1 MQRAR
6 LDQAGTATSVACAIH
21 CAVSPFLLPLLPLM
35 GRRVVGPTLEV
46 AFALLALGLGVI
58 SLGHSY
64 RAVHRDP
71 RTLLFFFTG
80 FTTLML
86 VHWFNP
92 RPAIEAVGIGA
103 AASLIVGS
111 HVLNLRL
118 CHSRRGH
125 GQHSCGSHQGQK
137 ARQPTGAS
145 LAGQAGTRMPIRHHD
160 VAVR

>member
-1 MQRAR
+1 
-6 LDQAGTATSVACAIH
+6 
-21 CAVSPFLLPLLPLM
+21 M
-35 GRRVVGPTLEV
+35 GRRVVGPTLEGV
-46 AFALLALGLGVI
+46 FALLALALGVI

-71 RTLLFFFTG
+71 RTLLVFFTG

-92 RPAIEAVGIGA
+92 RPAIEVVGIGV

-118 CHSRRGH
+118 CHATRRH
-125 GQHSCGSHQGQK
+125 RQHSCASHQGPK
-137 ARQPTGAS
+137 TRQV
-145 LAGQAGTRMPIRHHD
+145 LL
-160 VAVR
+160 VE